1 MRKLVTAAAAAL
13 TLSTLGFAA
22 PALADHNDGYRNDR
36 PQVEQP
42 YGPQSGPAYKR
53 LNENRFDLDYIDQD
67 DGYRDPRSDR
77 WRDGWRDRRFDFDR
91 HNGRFDSWERGWRY
105 NDNFGPRHGQTL
117 SYHRLVR
124 RLERQGYYGVR
135 GLRQAR
141 WGWGLRA
148 FAYNWRGQ
156 PVMLRVNPYSG
167 RVLDVRYI

>member
-13 TLSTLGFAA
+13 TLSTFGFAA
-22 PALADHNDGYRNDR
+22 PALADHDDGYRNGR
-36 PQVEQP
+36 PQAEQP
-42 YGPQSGPAYKR
+42 YGGPRSGPAYDR
-53 LNENRFDLDYIDQD
+53 LDNDRYNDNDRYD
-67 DGYRDPRSDR
+67 DNDRGEHPRADR
-77 WRDGWRDRRFDFDR
+77 WRDRKFDFDR
-91 HNGRFDSWERGWRY
+91 HNGRFDSWERGWRH
-105 NDNFGPRHGQTL
+105 NDRFGPRHGQTL
-117 SYHRLVR
+117 NYHRLVR
-124 RLERQGYYGVR
+124 QLERQGYYGVR